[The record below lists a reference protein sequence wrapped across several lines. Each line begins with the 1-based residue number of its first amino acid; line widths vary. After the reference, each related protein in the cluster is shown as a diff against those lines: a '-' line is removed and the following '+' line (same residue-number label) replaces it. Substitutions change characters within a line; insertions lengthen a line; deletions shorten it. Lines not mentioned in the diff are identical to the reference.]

1 MKVLLLVPFFFLVGC
16 QPKKSETE
24 TSTSNSSKVK
34 VVEKKASER
43 ENASDRNSNRDAI
56 PSVVL
61 KTTKGDITI
70 ELDPDKAPITVENF
84 LTYVDTKFYDGTIFH
99 RVMSDFMIQGG
110 GFGLQDDIPTEKPNN
125 DSIKNESEGG
135 LGNSVGTVA
144 MARLPD
150 PDSATSQFFI
160 NVADNNSNLNF
171 PPNNGGYAVFGKV
184 TAGMDV
190 VNEIKMVR
198 TSTKYMNSISSSGA
212 IQAGSHQN
220 IPITPVIIESIR
232 RTE

>member
-1 MKVLLLVPFFFLVGC
+1 M
-16 QPKKSETE
+16 SE
-24 TSTSNSSKVK
+24 
-34 VVEKKASER
+34 
-43 ENASDRNSNRDAI
+43 I
-56 PSVVL
+56 
-61 KTTKGDITI
+61 
-70 ELDPDKAPITVENF
+70 
-84 LTYVDTKFYDGTIFH
+84 
-99 RVMSDFMIQGG
+99 
-110 GFGLQDDIPTEKPNN
+110 
-125 DSIKNESEGG
+125 
-135 LGNSVGTVA
+135 
-144 MARLPD
+144 
-150 PDSATSQFFI
+150 DSATNQFFI

-171 PPNNGGYAVFGKV
+171 PHNNGGYAVFGKV